1 MLVKMM
7 RNLVL
12 MGTLLC
18 TSAGAFAQL
27 EQITKGL
34 GLTNQK
40 ELSDSKVASGLK
52 EALQVGA
59 ENAVKLTAKTD
70 GYFGNQAIKILLP
83 KNLQPLQKGLGAIGY
98 QSKIDAFVLSMNRAA
113 EAAAP
118 SAKKIFGDAILAM
131 SFDDARKILSGNDTA
146 ATDYFKSKT
155 SDQLALAFR
164 PFVEKTMSENGVT
177 KQYESLTGELR
188 SIPFVR
194 KEDLDINEY
203 VVNKALEGL
212 FYMLAEEE
220 RKIRKNPAARTTDL
234 LKEVF
239 GKARQN

>member
-1 MLVKMM
+1 MMM
-7 RNLVL
+7 RTFALAVA
-12 MGTLLC
+12 LLF
-18 TSAGAFAQL
+18 TSGAAFAQL
-27 EQITKGL
+27 DQVTKGL
-34 GLTNQK
+34 GLGSQSG
-40 ELSDSKVASGLK
+40 LSDSKVASGLK
-52 EALQVGA
+52 QALQIGA
-59 ENAVKLTAKTD
+59 ENAVKLTGKTD

-83 KNLQPLQKGLGAIGY
+83 KNLQALQKGLGAMGY

-118 SAKKIFGDAILAM
+118 SAEKIFADAIVAM
-131 SFDDARKILSGNDTA
+131 SFEDARKILSGNDTA

-155 SDQLALAFR
+155 SDQLAAAFQ
-164 PFVEKTMSENGVT
+164 PFVEKTMSENNVT
-177 KQYESLTGELR
+177 QQYESLTGELK

-194 KEDLDINEY
+194 NEDLDINKY
-203 VVNKALEGL
+203 VVNKALDGL

-239 GKARQN
+239 GKAHS

>member
-1 MLVKMM
+1 MLRMI
-7 RNLVL
+7 RNLAV
-12 MGTLLC
+12 MGTLLS

-27 EQITKGL
+27 EQVAKGL
-34 GLTNQK
+34 GLNNQT
-40 ELSDSKVASGLK
+40 ELSNSQVASGLK

-59 ENAVKLTAKTD
+59 ENAVKLTGKTD

-83 KNLQPLQKGLGAIGY
+83 KNLQPLQRGLGAIGY

-131 SFDDARKILSGNDTA
+131 TFDDARKILSGNETA

-155 SDQLALAFR
+155 TDQLAVAFR

-177 KQYESLTGELR
+177 QQYESLTSELK
-188 SIPFVR
+188 SIPFL
-194 KEDLDINEY
+194 KNEDLDINKY
-203 VVNKALEGL
+203 VVTKALEGL

-220 RKIRKNPAARTTDL
+220 KKIRKNPAARTTEL

-239 GKARQN
+239 GKAHEN

>member
-1 MLVKMM
+1 MLRMI
-7 RNLVL
+7 RNLAVI
-12 MGTLLC
+12 GTLLS

-27 EQITKGL
+27 EQVAKGL
-34 GLTNQK
+34 GSNNQTG
-40 ELSDSKVASGLK
+40 LSNSQVASGLK

-59 ENAVKLTAKTD
+59 ENAVKLTGKTD

-83 KNLQPLQKGLGAIGY
+83 KNLQPLQRGLGAIGY

-131 SFDDARKILSGNDTA
+131 TFDDARKILSGNETA

-155 SDQLALAFR
+155 TDQLAVAFR

-177 KQYESLTGELR
+177 QQYESLTSELK
-188 SIPFVR
+188 SIPFL
-194 KEDLDINEY
+194 KNEDLDINKY
-203 VVNKALEGL
+203 VVTKALEGL

-220 RKIRKNPAARTTDL
+220 KKIRKNPAARTTEL

-239 GKARQN
+239 GKAHEN